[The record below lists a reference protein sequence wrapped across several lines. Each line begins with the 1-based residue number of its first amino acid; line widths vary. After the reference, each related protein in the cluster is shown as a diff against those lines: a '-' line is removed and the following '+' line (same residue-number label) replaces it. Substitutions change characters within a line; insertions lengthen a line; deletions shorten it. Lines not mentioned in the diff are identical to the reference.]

1 MVATLVV
8 KLYKIARSTIHDNG
22 HAIFKVLFPNY
33 SKNESAEDTRTA
45 AMARTV
51 RTCLFHILFVH
62 AAAGGGTYAFAFNI
76 SEHADQNS
84 SRDDRPLMST

>member
-45 AMARTV
+45 AMGKTGKKKFV
-51 RTCLFHILFVH
+51 FLKVFVH
-62 AAAGGGTYAFAFNI
+62 AAARGGT
-76 SEHADQNS
+76 SL
-84 SRDDRPLMST
+84 SR